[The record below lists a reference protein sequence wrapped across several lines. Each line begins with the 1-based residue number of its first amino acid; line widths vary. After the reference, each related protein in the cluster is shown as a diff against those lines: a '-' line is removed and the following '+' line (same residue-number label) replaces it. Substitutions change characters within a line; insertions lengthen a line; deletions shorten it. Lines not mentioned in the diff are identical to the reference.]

1 MTIYQAPNIAVKI
14 PMKTQ
19 FCIVTSRPSIAVVA
33 SREIK
38 AETASTI
45 ANSITNHIQ
54 CGKDSVGM

>member
-1 MTIYQAPNIAVKI
+1 MTTYQPPKIPVKI
-14 PMKTQ
+14 PINTQ
-19 FCIVTSRPSIAVVA
+19 FCIDSSRPSIELVT

-38 AETASTI
+38 AETARTI